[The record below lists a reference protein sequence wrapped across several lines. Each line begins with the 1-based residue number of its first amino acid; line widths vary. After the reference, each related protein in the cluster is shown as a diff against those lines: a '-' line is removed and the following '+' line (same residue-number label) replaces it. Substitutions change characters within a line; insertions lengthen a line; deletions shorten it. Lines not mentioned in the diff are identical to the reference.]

1 MLIATAAA
9 GDAAGRSTFLQSRP
23 MQWLGDTSFGFCL
36 CQGVVI
42 FWVRQMMHNA
52 TFTTPVA
59 LLYIVGFFGLTL
71 LGGWALYSLVKKPM
85 MDRFAR
91 PRRKVAAVPEPV
103 AATPTM

>member
-1 MLIATAAA
+1 
-9 GDAAGRSTFLQSRP
+9 